1 MEVVLGSPRGFCA
14 GVVRAIEIV
23 ELSLQQFGRPV
34 YVRHEIVHNPHVV
47 ADLRKKGAVFV
58 DELDQVPS
66 GQLVIF
72 SAHGVPPTIRE
83 KAKLRGLQVIDATC
97 PLVTKVHFEALKYAK
112 EGYTV
117 ILVGH
122 RGHPETIGTSGEAP
136 KQTIVVE
143 TEKDVQSIVVQDAEK
158 VVVLTQTT
166 LSVDDTAGIVGLLKA
181 RFPKLVVRNDI
192 CYATSN
198 RQLTAKALAREV
210 DVVIVIGARNSSNCT
225 RLREVVETMGV
236 NALMVNGPE
245 ELDLDRLAGISR
257 IGIVSGASTP
267 ESLVE
272 QVVVKLKPKSVV
284 RIETVRE
291 NVTFSLPA
299 ELK

>member
-72 SAHGVPPTIRE
+72 SAHGVPPAIRE

-97 PLVTKVHFEALKYAK
+97 PLVTKVHFEALKYAT

-143 TEKDVQSIVVQDAEK
+143 TEKDVQSIVVEDAEK

-236 NALMVNGPE
+236 SALMVNGPE
-245 ELDLDRLAGISR
+245 ELDLDRFAGISR

-284 RIETVRE
+284 KIETVRE

>member
-72 SAHGVPPTIRE
+72 SAHGVPPAIRE

-97 PLVTKVHFEALKYAK
+97 PLVTKVHFEALKYAT

-236 NALMVNGPE
+236 SALMVNGPE
-245 ELDLDRLAGISR
+245 ELDLDRFAGISR

-284 RIETVRE
+284 KIETVRE

>member
-236 NALMVNGPE
+236 SALMVNGPE
-245 ELDLDRLAGISR
+245 ELDLDRFAGISR

>member
-47 ADLRKKGAVFV
+47 ANLRKKGAVFV

-236 NALMVNGPE
+236 SALMVNGPE
-245 ELDLDRLAGISR
+245 ELDLDRFAGISR

>member
-1 MEVVLGSPRGFCA
+1 LEVVLGSPRGFCA

-72 SAHGVPPTIRE
+72 SAHGVPPAIRE

-97 PLVTKVHFEALKYAK
+97 PLVTKVHFEALKYAT

-236 NALMVNGPE
+236 SALMVNGPE
-245 ELDLDRLAGISR
+245 ELDLDRFAGISR

-284 RIETVRE
+284 KIETVRE